1 MTIHTDNYYMKDEI
15 SPSQIITPDRSTK
28 DISPLFHA
36 ALDASVSGIIIT
48 DNSLPDNPIIYCNK
62 SFERISGY
70 DRKEIIGHNCRFL
83 QRDDRQQKMRKE
95 LRDAVREGK
104 HVNVEIRNYTKSGEL
119 FWNEL
124 YVSPIFDKT
133 GKVTHFIGVQN
144 DITTRK
150 KAEQDLHLERELM
163 EQKVNE
169 RTASL
174 RLSEE
179 YLKSIVETV
188 RESLLVLDSDL
199 KVLTANEEFMRTFK
213 VNKSETINKKL
224 YDLGNGQWD
233 IEALK
238 LLLEKILPTSNPV
251 LDFEVEHN
259 FPHIGHKL
267 MLLNAHRIELEGAY
281 KDRILLAIEDIT
293 DRRAIE
299 LRKDDFLAVASHELK
314 TPLTTVKGYIQV
326 ATRLLPKDADRKLLD
341 VMDKANVQLDRLN
354 RLIAELL
361 DVSKIQSGNME
372 VHRDT
377 FDFNSMVQEAV
388 ENVRRATGSHQ
399 ITISGSIDGL
409 YVGDEAQL
417 SQVVNNLLAN
427 AIKYSPKAKNI
438 EVSLSVISK
447 YIKFSVTDFGMGISQ
462 NDQKKIFE
470 RFYRVRH
477 IQQHFPGM
485 GIGLYICEQIVE
497 QHGGTLWVDSE
508 LDKGSTFSFTLPLNT
523 KGNDDAT

>member
-1 MTIHTDNYYMKDEI
+1 MKEERE
-15 SPSQIITPDRSTK
+15 PSQTVTPDWSTK

-48 DNSLPDNPIIYCNK
+48 DNNLPDNPIVYCNK

-83 QRDDRQQKMRKE
+83 QRDDREQEMRKK
-95 LRDAVREGK
+95 LRDAVKEGK
-104 HVNVEIRNYTKSGEL
+104 HANVEIRNYTKAGEL

-124 YVSPIFDKT
+124 YISPIVDDA
-133 GKVTHFIGVQN
+133 GKVSHFIGVQN
-144 DITTRK
+144 DVTDRK
-150 KAEQDLHLERELM
+150 KAEQELHLQRELM
-163 EQKVNE
+163 EQKINE

-213 VNKSETINKKL
+213 VNRSETINKKL
-224 YDLGNGQWD
+224 YDLGNGQWNID
-233 IEALK
+233 ALRE
-238 LLLEKILPTSNPV
+238 LLEKILPTNNPV

-259 FPHIGHKL
+259 FPHIGQKL
-267 MLLNAHRIELEGAY
+267 MLLNAHRIELEGTY

-314 TPLTTVKGYIQV
+314 TPLTTVKGYLQY
-326 ATRLLPKDADRKLLD
+326 ATRLLPKDSDAKIIDI
-341 VMDKANVQLDRLN
+341 MDKANVQLDRLN

-361 DVSKIQSGNME
+361 DVSKIQSGNLE
-372 VHRDT
+372 VHREA
-377 FDFNSMVQEAV
+377 FDFNNMVEEAV
-388 ENVRRATGSHQ
+388 ESMSRTTDSHEIIFSGGIEGS
-399 ITISGSIDGL
+399 

-417 SQVVNNLLAN
+417 SQVVKNLLAN
-427 AIKYSPKAKNI
+427 AVKYSPKARKI

-447 YIKFSVTDFGMGISQ
+447 YIKFSVQDFGMGISL

-470 RFYRVRH
+470 RFYRARH

-485 GIGLYICEQIVE
+485 GIGLYICEQIIE
-497 QHGGTLWVDSE
+497 KHGGTLWVDSE
-508 LDKGSTFSFTLPLNT
+508 VDKGSTFSFTLPINT
-523 KGNDDAT
+523 EENSTA